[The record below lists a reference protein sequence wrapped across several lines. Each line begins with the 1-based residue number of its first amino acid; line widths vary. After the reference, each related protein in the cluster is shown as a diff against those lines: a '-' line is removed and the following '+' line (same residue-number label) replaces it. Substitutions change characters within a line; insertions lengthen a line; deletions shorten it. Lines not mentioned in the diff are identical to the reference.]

1 MKTKVLIFILA
12 LSFVLSIPMT
22 INAVEDRG
30 TLKTG
35 LTWTYNDGTLT
46 ITGNGAI
53 PNNNSINVIP
63 WEAQY
68 KDSIESIIISNGVTS
83 IGEKVFDGY
92 TNLTEVTFED
102 GSEITTIGAYA
113 FRSCLNLVEI
123 SIPVSV
129 TSIKDNA
136 FDGCTSL
143 RNIYFSNGSNN
154 LTIEGSVF
162 KGCTSLTKIAFP
174 KNLVS
179 VGASAMTECDNLS
192 TVVFASS
199 VLSCTGGVNYLVPS
213 QTKVLGCSSMV
224 FKKGIS
230 SSDFNT
236 YFGNRAI
243 DTHIDQDCD
252 GKCDICN
259 ADAKPF
265 SSADMSLGT
274 NISMNYYAR
283 IPSLDP
289 AKVSVDFVLDGYT
302 TSDVSGILVD
312 AGESKYSFTYYG
324 ISPEYMNDGITA
336 IFKYDGIVIGGKSN
350 YSIKDYC
357 NRVKE
362 LSEYESNPNMQQ
374 LIADMLAYG
383 AAAQEYTG
391 RNVENL
397 VNSDWDVTAT
407 TFTNVSSTDMTNTK
421 STNDNVKI
429 TAAGVSHDFVNTL
442 YVRFVTDDMS
452 KTAIKVNGNYVDIN
466 ENASIAFSNEISAF
480 DFDRVY
486 TFELEYDGDV
496 IQTVTYSVKSYVYS
510 KQTGDDVNAKLTKAL
525 YNYGLSAIAFRG

>member
-22 INAVEDRG
+22 INAVEDGG
-30 TLKTG
+30 TTRWG
-35 LTWTYNDGTLT
+35 YSWNYSDGTLT
-46 ITGNGAI
+46 ITGDGEI
-53 PNNNSINVIP
+53 PNNTSVNRIP
-63 WEAQY
+63 WVSY
-68 KDSIESIIISNGVTS
+68 KNDIETVVISSGITS
-83 IGEKVFDGY
+83 IGQKVFDGHLNLKEVY
-92 TNLTEVTFED
+92 FEEDSSLSTINNYAFQNCSNLTTLE
-102 GSEITTIGAYA
+102 
-113 FRSCLNLVEI
+113 LPL
-123 SIPVSV
+123 SI

-136 FDGCTSL
+136 FDGCS
-143 RNIYFSNGSNN
+143 
-154 LTIEGSVF
+154 
-162 KGCTSLTKIAFP
+162 SLTTMLLP
-174 KNLVS
+174 SSLTL
-179 VGASAMTECDNLS
+179 VGASAFTGCTNLR
-192 TVVFASS
+192 TIVITSS
-199 VLSCTGGVNYLVPS
+199 VLDCPQSAGTLTPS
-213 QTKVLGCSSMV
+213 GTKIIGCNGMTLTS
-224 FKKGIS
+224 KTNETY
-230 SSDFNT
+230 FNT

-302 TSDVSGILVD
+302 TSDVSGVLVD

-362 LSEYESNPNMQQ
+362 LSEYESNPHMQQ

-397 VNSDWDVTAT
+397 VNSDWDVNAT

-466 ENASIAFSNEISAF
+466 ESASIAFSNEISAF